1 MGEGRGERHGGV
13 YQHTP
18 LNRERKGEERVE
30 DILAAG
36 SNMESKIHSHTHECR
51 NSGAPLTLKSSMSS
65 SCREPAGDGVADK
78 GCS

>member
-36 SNMESKIHSHTHECR
+36 SNMESKIHSHTHT
-51 NSGAPLTLKSSMSS
+51 SAGTVVLTLKSSMSS

>member
-36 SNMESKIHSHTHECR
+36 SNMESKIHSHTRVQEQWCTAHLEVIHVLILQ
-51 NSGAPLTLKSSMSS
+51 GA
-65 SCREPAGDGVADK
+65 GW
-78 GCS
+78 